1 MQHFPFLMLAQATG
15 GGRGVGG
22 GEGSNAAVIFLH
34 LLLFLIKHS
43 FSPDNGFGSLSRWVG
58 AWEVRW
64 ARSLIGHRLY
74 RTTASVFLRP
84 LTT

>member
-43 FSPDNGFGSLSRWVG
+43 FSSDNGFGFLSVGGCMGGPVG
-58 AWEVRW
+58 AF
-64 ARSLIGHRLY
+64 
-74 RTTASVFLRP
+74 TDRP
-84 LTT
+84 SPVKDNRICFSKIFNN